1 MVLEEE
7 LELAPESESGE
18 EGGEAGGEAEEE
30 AADIESI
37 DINASLL
44 EAMIRRTEILE
55 KLAANAIT
63 VKEATKL
70 LAEIPVPSTQRRR
83 RRRK

>member
-1 MVLEEE
+1 MILEEE

-18 EGGEAGGEAEEE
+18 EGGEAGGEVEEE
-30 AADIESI
+30 TAEIESI

-44 EAMIRRTEILE
+44 EAMIRRTEVLE
-55 KLAANAIT
+55 KLAANAISAS
-63 VKEATKL
+63 EAAKL